1 MVAEMAESP
10 DFHQA
15 QDTRIAAPIPKI
27 VDTGR
32 LHRIEGVLQL
42 LGGGGLL
49 LEEAVRFFR
58 LALPLFNVPAEEIRR
73 RFMRG
78 GAGDAICGD
87 RIERPLGRLRTGF
100 A

>member
-1 MVAEMAESP
+1 M
-10 DFHQA
+10 
-15 QDTRIAAPIPKI
+15 RITAPITKI

-32 LHRIEGVLQL
+32 LHRIEGVFQL
-42 LGGGGLL
+42 LSGGGLL

-58 LALPLFNVPAEEIRR
+58 LALPLFNMPAEEIGR

-78 GAGDAICGD
+78 GAGDAIFGD
-87 RIERPLGRLRTGF
+87 RIERSLDRLGTGF